1 MKRCVSH
8 GKEIRCVTKNSK
20 NLFTENTVQS
30 NNSFLEEEI
39 NDKLKHMARKVGRSV
54 AAWYGSGAPVE
65 WTLTSPLSLGV
76 GPTAG
81 RMMRFHR
88 KRLRHFKPKKDKNN

>member
-1 MKRCVSH
+1 MHPSTRRIRGKISKRYWRVLRS
-8 GKEIRCVTKNSK
+8 KDNARNSRGIK
-20 NLFTENTVQS
+20 GDES
-30 NNSFLEEEI
+30 YDEE
-39 NDKLKHMARKVGRSV
+39 LKHMARKVGRSV

-88 KRLRHFKPKKDKNN
+88 KRLRKPLP